1 MRRGMT
7 PVRIANLTAKR
18 ICHHSKIEGES
29 IHSVIVVLPEKKN
42 ARTSDQSYVV
52 MFAASVTRV

>member
-29 IHSVIVVLPEKKN
+29 IHSVIVVLPEKK
-42 ARTSDQSYVV
+42 RED
-52 MFAASVTRV
+52 F